1 MTPSQI
7 RPAPTDALLVVDL
20 QVDFLPAGRLGV
32 PGGDEVIPLANRLAR
47 AFPLVV
53 LTQDWHPP
61 DHLSFAAGHP
71 GRAPFEIV
79 DMPYGGQILWPEHCV
94 WGSPGAAFAPGLD
107 IPQAGL
113 VLRKGW
119 NRAVDSYSA
128 FNEADGTPTGL
139 AGYLAQRGVSRV
151 FLLGLATDFCVAW
164 SALDAVREGFA
175 VAVIEDA
182 CRAIDLAGSCAAAW
196 ERMAAAGVGRLESG
210 AIAVPSGA

>member
-1 MTPSQI
+1 M
-7 RPAPTDALLVVDL
+7 DAATIKPGPGDVLLVVDL
-20 QVDFLPAGRLGV
+20 QVDFLPGGRLGV
-32 PGGDEVIPLANRLAR
+32 PGGDEVVPLANRLAR
-47 AFPLVV
+47 AFPHVV
-53 LTQDWHPP
+53 LTQDWHPA
-61 DHLSFAAGHP
+61 DHLSFAAMHP

-94 WGSPGAAFAPGLD
+94 QGLPGAAFAPELD
-107 IPQAGL
+107 IPHAGL

-164 SALDAVREGFA
+164 SALDAAREGFA

-196 ERMAAAGVGRLESG
+196 EQMAATGIGRLDS
-210 AIAVPSGA
+210 AAFATP